1 MLLGTSGSRVQV
13 ASAVCTGPVYVSNLY
28 TLDLASGFHASAKI
42 MELARVFHA
51 VGLCRTDLR
60 AYYDKIFASE
70 SHADVNAIYP
80 NPTCVDAQLPKLIFT
95 HSIARTGQ
103 PTSVIPNWGNAATAM
118 YVTKLASSGEEVV
131 KFTPQYNKA
140 AHKLLADAGFA
151 PKLHFCE
158 LIVGNLYIVVMGRVK
173 GKSIW
178 QLLQEK
184 ESIPSLVHT
193 QVKTAV
199 SCLHDE
205 NIVFGDLRDANVLY
219 SRSDDSAE
227 GNIYLVDFDWTDKH
241 GAGQYPPTLNISN
254 AWPDDVMPSGVMRK
268 EHDLW
273 QLDRLKKL
281 CAQDP

>member
-1 MLLGTSGSRVQV
+1 M
-13 ASAVCTGPVYVSNLY
+13 YVSNLY

-60 AYYDKIFASE
+60 AYYDEIFASK

-95 HSIARTGQ
+95 HSIAQTGE
-103 PTSVIPNWGNAATAM
+103 PTSVIPNLGNAATAM
-118 YVTKLASSGEEVV
+118 YFAKLASSGEEVV
-131 KFTPQYNKA
+131 VKFTARYNKA
-140 AHKLLADAGFA
+140 AHELLADAGFA

-158 LIVGNLYIVVMGRVK
+158 LIVGDLYVVVMGRVK

-184 ESIPSLVHT
+184 EAIPSLVHK
-193 QVKTAV
+193 QVETVV
-199 SCLHDE
+199 SCLHDA

-227 GNIYLVDFDWTDKH
+227 GKIYLVDFDWTDEH
-241 GAGQYPPTLNISN
+241 GTGQYLPTFNTCFEGPPLARGITSLF
-254 AWPDDVMPSGVMRK
+254 R
-268 EHDLW
+268 
-273 QLDRLKKL
+273 
-281 CAQDP
+281 